1 MLVFEALLE
10 RIAQGLDSR
19 GIPYMVIGGQA
30 VLAYGEPRL
39 TRDVDVTLGVGPEK
53 LAALLEWV
61 GETAWRVLV
70 EAPEKFVSQ
79 MLVLPCQDPES
90 GIRIDLIFSLTPY
103 ERQAVERA
111 ATIHIRSTP
120 VRFATAEDLIVLK
133 MVAGRPR
140 DLEDVRGIL
149 AKKKQLDAGYIRRW
163 LTEMETAYGEPLT
176 TRFDELLGE
185 TMR

>member
-19 GIPYMVIGGQA
+19 AIPYMVIGGQA

-53 LAALLEWV
+53 LPAILEWAR
-61 GETAWRVLV
+61 ETGWQVLV
-70 EAPEKFVSQ
+70 QEPQQFVAQ
-79 MLVLPCQDPES
+79 TLVLPCQEPQS
-90 GIRIDLIFSLTPY
+90 GIRVDLIFSLTPY
-103 ERQAVERA
+103 ERQAIERA
-111 ATIHIRSTP
+111 TTIQIRSIP
-120 VRFATAEDLIVLK
+120 VRFATVEDLIVLK

-149 AKKKQLDAGYIRRW
+149 TRHKHLNVGYIRQW
-163 LTEMETAYGEPLT
+163 LAQMEAAYGEEFGA
-176 TRFDELLGE
+176 RFDELLGRI
-185 TMR
+185 TR